1 VLHNLGGG
9 PSSKIVGAS
18 GTYALFAEAY
28 RNAAKERGVLPREMQ
43 SITWEAIRGLFKPT
57 FKGQAKNKAFVDDVW
72 KSYTKGKVNINDARN
87 TISKFAGGIED
98 PSWARRS
105 GQVPA
110 EGGATTNAGEL
121 PERGVARQDG
131 DGRTGR
137 GVRGT
142 TARNVQTQDLES
154 AVKSRLIKKQLEA
167 KK

>member
-1 VLHNLGGG
+1 
-9 PSSKIVGAS
+9 
-18 GTYALFAEAY
+18 
-28 RNAAKERGVLPREMQ
+28 MQ

-72 KSYTKGKVNINDARN
+72 KSYTKGKVKIDEARD

-105 GQVPA
+105 GQVPT
-110 EGGATTNAGEL
+110 EGGTTPNAGEL

-137 GVRGT
+137 GVRGA